1 MKQYTT
7 LLLAAALAATLAAA
21 LDAQQSAPPPGD
33 NGTGSNGLAGF
44 QGPPPIPGYEPSTD
58 PKDFR
63 GVWRY
68 RAPLGLARFKLAP
81 DIQLNARAQQQ
92 VETRAT
98 KLKAM
103 KGTTIATPHVMC
115 RPTGI

>member
-1 MKQYTT
+1 MKKCTT
-7 LLLAAALAATLAAA
+7 LLLAAALAAMWTAV

-44 QGPPPIPGYEPSTD
+44 QGPPPIPGYEPSVD

-68 RAPLGLARFKLAP
+68 RAPPGLARFKLAP
-81 DIQLNARAQQQ
+81 DIQLNARARQQ
-92 VETRAT
+92 VDARAA

-103 KGTTIATPHVMC
+103 KATTV
-115 RPTGI
+115 